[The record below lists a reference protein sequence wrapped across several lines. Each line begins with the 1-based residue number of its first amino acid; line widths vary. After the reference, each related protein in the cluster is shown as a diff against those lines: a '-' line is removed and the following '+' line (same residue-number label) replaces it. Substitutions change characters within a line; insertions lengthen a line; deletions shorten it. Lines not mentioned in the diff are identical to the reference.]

1 MQNKHEIWELRQM
14 QALPLESKITMT
26 KHRIQTWV
34 DEFGVDGVYVSF
46 SGGKDSTVLLDIA
59 RQEYPDMKAMFADV
73 PTQYPELK
81 KFVLTFENVDIV
93 RPEISFAQV
102 CERYGFPLFSKEIA
116 DTVDGARKY
125 FKKVD
130 SMHGDDKFL
139 TNERTKDTVC
149 KSSSGFTWN
158 RTAARQREYL
168 VQKFENG
175 DYP

>member
-1 MQNKHEIWELRQM
+1 M
-14 QALPLESKITMT
+14 QALPLKSKITMT

-34 DEFGVDGVYVSF
+34 DEFGIDGVYVSF
-46 SGGKDSTVLLDIA
+46 SGGKDSTVLLHIA
-59 RQEYPDMKAMFADV
+59 RQLYPNMKAMFVDV

-81 KFVLTFENVDIV
+81 EFVLTFDNVDIEH
-93 RPEISFAQV
+93 PKISFAQV

-116 DTVDGARKY
+116 GTVYGARKY

-130 SMHGDDKFL
+130 SMQCNDKIL
-139 TNERTKDTVC
+139 TNERTNERTKDTVC
-149 KSSSGFTWN
+149 KSSSGFTRN

>member
-1 MQNKHEIWELRQM
+1 M

-34 DEFGVDGVYVSF
+34 DEFGIDGVYVSF

-59 RQEYPDMKAMFADV
+59 RQEYPDMKAMFVDV

-81 KFVLTFENVDIV
+81 EFVLTFDNVDIV
-93 RPEISFAQV
+93 HPKISFAQV
-102 CERYGFPLFSKEIA
+102 CERYGFPFFSKEIA
-116 DTVDGARKY
+116 STVNEARKY

-130 SMHGDDKFL
+130 SMHCDDKIL
-139 TNERTKDTVC
+139 TNERTNERTNDTVRL
-149 KSSSGFTWN
+149 SGGGFARN
-158 RTAARQREYL
+158 RPTERQRESL
-168 VQKFENG
+168 VQAFEDG